1 MLLAS
6 LCAPPQSAA
15 GHDACVGL
23 AQQTS
28 VVRSGEMHVG
38 EFPECLCLAVRLPLP
53 LPPHGWLLRNLMAK
67 AAAWRARPMLMRAAV
82 ERLGRGPAEAAV
94 AAGILEVFRP
104 RGEGAYWALLPLT
117 GRSSML
123 PFD

>member
-1 MLLAS
+1 M
-6 LCAPPQSAA
+6 
-15 GHDACVGL
+15 GL
-23 AQQTS
+23 AQQIS
-28 VVRSGEMHVG
+28 VVHTGEMRVG

-53 LPPHGWLLRNLMAK
+53 LPPHGWLLRNLLVK
-67 AAAWRARPMLMRAAV
+67 AAAWRARPLLLKDAV

-94 AAGILEVFRP
+94 SAGIVEVFRP

-123 PFD
+123 PFN